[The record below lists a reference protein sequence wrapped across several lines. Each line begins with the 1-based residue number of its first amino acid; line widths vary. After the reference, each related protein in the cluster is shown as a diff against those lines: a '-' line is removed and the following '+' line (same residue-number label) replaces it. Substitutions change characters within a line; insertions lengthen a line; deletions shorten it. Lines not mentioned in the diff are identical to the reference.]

1 MPDTPEKRAT
11 LGGYG
16 GKPPSVADISVPTGA
31 RNAGSGAPTGDQS
44 TD

>member
-1 MPDTPEKRAT
+1 MPDGPGEKAT

-31 RNAGSGAPTGDQS
+31 RNAGNGAPTGDQG